1 MTALPLSDKP
11 GPRAPRRR
19 PWLRVLRWVVGAL
32 IVILL
37 VPYVIAP
44 FYRYGQPVSTLML
57 WRKLTGSRVDR
68 TWKPLDEIAP
78 VLALTVIVAE
88 DAKFCRHNGIDW
100 GELRGAFREM
110 DSLSELRGGST
121 ISQQLAKNL
130 FLWPGRS
137 YVRKVLELPLTLW
150 LELVLPKRRLMEI
163 YLNVAEWGPNGEFGA
178 EAAAR
183 RAFRKTARALTAPEA
198 AALAAILPNPIRRSA
213 TRPNAQLRRIGGTYV
228 RRAGASP
235 TLAECLRR

>member
-1 MTALPLSDKP
+1 
-11 GPRAPRRR
+11 
-19 PWLRVLRWVVGAL
+19 VLRWVVGAL

-44 FYRYGQPVSTLML
+44 FYRYGEPISTLML

-137 YVRKVLELPLTLW
+137 YFRKVCEVYFTLLIELTWPKERILE
-150 LELVLPKRRLMEI
+150 V
-163 YLNVAEWGPNGEFGA
+163 YLNVAQFGDGIYGV
-178 EAAAR
+178 EAAAQR
-183 RAFRKTARALTAPEA
+183 FYRKPAARLNREEA
-198 AALAAILPNPIRRSA
+198 AVIAAVLPNPITFKVNAPSNYVIARRDWI
-213 TRPNAQLRRIGGTYV
+213 LRQMRGLGGPSYLEELENPGEPPV
-228 RRAGASP
+228 AIQHRR
-235 TLAECLRR
+235 R